1 MKNRFAL
8 STVALLG
15 LAGTA
20 MADIAVPNAGPT
32 AVETTASSGINTI
45 LRSAPRSYQSYY
57 SAANF
62 TAITSPTTFTGVQFR
77 LALQENWR
85 PAGYVGSTWPAAP
98 LNIGSYEITLAKPS
112 AGLVTD
118 GEYLSTTPTFAS
130 YLSSPVVVYSG
141 ALTIPAGAFTA
152 NASGVAPWGFTIP
165 FLTNYTQNPGDG
177 LVMQIRLSGY
187 TPNTAPQ
194 AFFASTGFSNGFT
207 DAISSTA
214 SASAAAPNGFSS
226 PVYANF
232 VTIPTPGAMALLGLG
247 GLMAGR
253 RRR

>member
-8 STVALLG
+8 SAVALLG

-32 AVETTASSGINTI
+32 AAETTTSGLNTI
-45 LRSAPRSYQSYY
+45 IRSAARSYQAYY

-62 TAITSPTTFTGVQFR
+62 AAITSPTTFTGVQFR
-77 LALQENWR
+77 LAQLEQWR

-98 LNIGSYEITLAKPS
+98 LTIGGYEITLAKPS

-152 NASGVAPWGFTIP
+152 SSTGVAPWGFTIP

-177 LVMQIRLSGY
+177 LVMQIRLTGY

-214 SASAAAPNGFSS
+214 SATAASPSGFSS

-232 VTIPTPGAMALLGLG
+232 VTIPAPSAMAFLGLG
-247 GLMAGR
+247 GLVAGR